1 VHPSD
6 LRMSARAISSAAES
20 AQQACEIFAV
30 YFLTHRHWPY
40 YKTTTREKK
49 MTRMSRRSVLRGVT
63 ALAAAGTLPGS
74 TLDPAEVFAQAKPGV
89 TVEGVKALV
98 YDVFGTCTDWRSG
111 VARDAERIL
120 KPLGYRIDWLAF
132 ADAWRALYQP
142 SMEEVRSGREPYVK
156 LDILHRRMLDQIRP
170 KFGLEK
176 LDAKVADDL
185 NLAWHR
191 LDTWPDVVPGFV
203 RLQKKFILA
212 PCSNGNIALMVDIA
226 RRNKFTWDAVL
237 GSEIARDFKPK
248 SAVYLMTAAALNL
261 RPDEVMMCAA
271 HSDDL
276 QSAASNGLRTAHI
289 ARPGE
294 NGPGTGESAPRV
306 PVDLAAKNMEDLATQ
321 LGA

>member
-1 VHPSD
+1 MD
-6 LRMSARAISSAAES
+6 A
-20 AQQACEIFAV
+20 
-30 YFLTHRHWPY
+30 
-40 YKTTTREKK
+40 TRRT
-49 MTRMSRRSVLRGVT
+49 MLFGAT
-63 ALAAAGTLPGS
+63 ALMASCELPSKTWAEAAPGG
-74 TLDPAEVFAQAKPGV
+74 AAN
-89 TVEGVKALV
+89 GVKALV
-98 YDVFGTCTDWRSG
+98 YDVFGTVVDWRNG

-120 KPLGYRIDWLAF
+120 KPLGYDLNWIAF

-142 SMEEVRSGREPYVK
+142 TMEEVRSGRVPFIK

-170 KFGLEK
+170 KFGLQK

-191 LDTWPDVVPGFV
+191 LDAWPDVAAGYA
-203 RLQKKFILA
+203 RLHKKFILA

-226 RRNKFTWDAVL
+226 RRNNLPWDTIL

-248 SAVYLMTAAALNL
+248 PAVYLMTAAALNL
-261 RPDEVMMCAA
+261 RPEEVMMCAA

-276 QSAASNGLRTAHI
+276 RSAASNGLRTAHI

-294 NGPGTGESAPRV
+294 NGPGTGESAPRTPV
-306 PVDLAAKNMEDLATQ
+306 DFAATSMVDLADK

>member
-1 VHPSD
+1 
-6 LRMSARAISSAAES
+6 
-20 AQQACEIFAV
+20 
-30 YFLTHRHWPY
+30 
-40 YKTTTREKK
+40 
-49 MTRMSRRSVLRGVT
+49 MTNITRRSLLKSATAVVTVGALVTRADFAPTKVL
-63 ALAAAGTLPGS
+63 
-74 TLDPAEVFAQAKPGV
+74 AQAKPGAKAD
-89 TVEGVKALV
+89 GIKALV
-98 YDVFGTCTDWRSG
+98 YDVFGTCVDWRNG

-120 KPLGYRIDWLAF
+120 KPLGYKIDWLAF

-142 SMEEVRSGREPYVK
+142 SMEEVRSGREPFVK

-176 LDAKVADDL
+176 LDKKVADDL

-203 RLQKKFILA
+203 RLKRQFMLA

-226 RRNKFTWDAVL
+226 RRNNIPWDAIL

-248 SAVYLMTAAALNL
+248 PAVYLMTAAALNL
-261 RPDEVMMCAA
+261 QPNEVMMVAA

-276 QSAASNGLRTAHI
+276 RQAASNGLRAAHV

-306 PVDLAAKNMEDLATQ
+306 PVDFAAKSMEDLASQ
-321 LGA
+321 LGV

>member
-1 VHPSD
+1 MTYITRRR
-6 LRMSARAISSAAES
+6 LLES
-20 AQQACEIFAV
+20 A
-30 YFLTHRHWPY
+30 
-40 YKTTTREKK
+40 TT
-49 MTRMSRRSVLRGVT
+49 V
-63 ALAAAGTLPGS
+63 AAASAFGS
-74 TLDPAEVFAQAKPGV
+74 LVVFEPAKVSAQSKPSA
-89 TVEGVKALV
+89 TAAGVKALV
-98 YDVFGTCTDWRSG
+98 YDVFGTCVDWRNG

-120 KPLGYRIDWLAF
+120 KPLGYKIDWLAF

-142 SMEEVRSGREPYVK
+142 SMEEVRSGRQPFVT

-176 LDAKVADDL
+176 LANQVADDL

-191 LDTWPDVVPGFV
+191 LDTWPDTVPGFV
-203 RLQKKFILA
+203 RLKRKFILA

-226 RRNKFTWDAVL
+226 RRNHIPWDAIL

-248 SAVYLMTAAALNL
+248 PAVYLMTAAALNL
-261 RPDEVMMCAA
+261 QPSEVMMVAA

-276 QSAASNGLRTAHI
+276 RQAASNGLRTAHV

-306 PVDLAAKNMEDLATQ
+306 PVDFAAKSMEDLASQ
-321 LGA
+321 LGV

>member
-1 VHPSD
+1 MTHITRRRLLKGATTVAA
-6 LRMSARAISSAAES
+6 ARAFGSLAVLEPAKVS
-20 AQQACEIFAV
+20 AQSKPSA
-30 YFLTHRHWPY
+30 
-40 YKTTTREKK
+40 
-49 MTRMSRRSVLRGVT
+49 T
-63 ALAAAGTLPGS
+63 AA
-74 TLDPAEVFAQAKPGV
+74 
-89 TVEGVKALV
+89 GVKALV
-98 YDVFGTCTDWRSG
+98 YDVFGTCVDWRTG

-120 KPLGYRIDWLAF
+120 KPLGYKIDWLAF

-142 SMEEVRSGREPYVK
+142 SMEEVRSGRQPFVT

-176 LDAKVADDL
+176 LANQVADDL

-191 LDTWPDVVPGFV
+191 LDTWPDTVPGFV
-203 RLQKKFILA
+203 RLKRKFILA

-226 RRNKFTWDAVL
+226 RRNKIPWDAIL

-248 SAVYLMTAAALNL
+248 PAVYLMTAAALNL
-261 RPDEVMMCAA
+261 QPNEVMMVAA

-276 QSAASNGLRTAHI
+276 RQAASNGLRTAHV

-306 PVDLAAKNMEDLATQ
+306 PVDFAAKNMEDLASQ
-321 LGA
+321 LGV